1 MVILPN
7 QVTIFQYMIQ
17 LVQIVIKKKQ
27 LKIRIEVGVVV
38 RMGQRKVGG
47 NPPV

>member
-1 MVILPN
+1 
-7 QVTIFQYMIQ
+7 MIQ

-27 LKIRIEVGVVV
+27 LKIRIGVEVVV
-38 RMGQRKVGG
+38 RVGKRKVGG